1 LGCVGWGSE
10 LDIPYIERYFMVS
23 LLLFVIAMMVI
34 SLVFGRIGS
43 LYIDI
48 SLEIKYYSNPYY
60 ELGLSFR
67 EHSTEDPDYIEQE
80 FIIGLFF
87 INFVFTFY
95 KEIDA

>member
-1 LGCVGWGSE
+1 
-10 LDIPYIERYFMVS
+10 MVS
-23 LLLFVIAMMVI
+23 LLLFVIAMIVI
-34 SLVFGRIGS
+34 SLVVGRIDS

-48 SLEIKYYSNPYY
+48 SLEIKYLSNPYY
-60 ELGLSFR
+60 EIGLSFR
-67 EHSTEDPDYIEQE
+67 EHGTEDPEYIEQE